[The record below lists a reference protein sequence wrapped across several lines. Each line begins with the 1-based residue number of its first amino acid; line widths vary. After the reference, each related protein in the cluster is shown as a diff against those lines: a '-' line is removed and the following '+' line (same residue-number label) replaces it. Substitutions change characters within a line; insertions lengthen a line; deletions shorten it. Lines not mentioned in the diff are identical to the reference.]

1 MSPPAGQSGSKQKL
15 GGIEFAMWANEQA
28 VIASACKYINPN
40 QSGETCS
47 PNQGYF
53 CHNVE
58 TNLLKRT
65 ANRLNGFYMMIIL
78 VLNRLSRIYVESFA
92 IVRLCTKFT
101 FVQIFKLKHYFRI
114 AGANFQ

>member
-1 MSPPAGQSGSKQKL
+1 MRRKKINFNQKMSPPAGQSGSKQKL

-65 ANRLNGFYMMIIL
+65 LNRLNGFYMMIIL

-92 IVRLCTKFT
+92 VDFDFAQNSPLCKSSS
-101 FVQIFKLKHYFRI
+101 
-114 AGANFQ
+114 